1 MSAIVEPR
9 IDYLDATCNGMS
21 MTPEEFDAVD
31 DWDEDYEYELIRGTV
46 IVNPI
51 PSEGETDPNEEL
63 GLLLRSYQALHEQGK
78 TLNKTLFQ
86 RYIFL
91 PDGSRRKAD
100 RVVWAGLGHRP
111 HPKQDVPTIAIEFVS
126 RAARDRQRDYELKR
140 DEYLQLGVKEYWV
153 IDRFRRT
160 MTVFRPDG
168 SERKIAESEQVQT
181 PLLPGFELP
190 LARLFALSD
199 EWKDTES

>member
-1 MSAIVEPR
+1 MSAIVEPQ
-9 IDYLDATCNGMS
+9 IEYLDATCNGMS
-21 MTPEEFDAVD
+21 MTPEEFDAVN

-51 PSEGETDPNEEL
+51 PSEGEVDPNGEL
-63 GLLLRSYQALHEQGK
+63 EMLFRAYQVSHPQGK
-78 TLNKTLFQ
+78 CLDKSLQ
-86 RYIFL
+86 ERYIYL
-91 PDGSRRKAD
+91 LDGSRRKAD
-100 RVVWAGLGHRP
+100 RVVWVGLGRRP
-111 HPKQDVPTIAIEFVS
+111 HPKKDVPTIAIEFVS
-126 RAARDRQRDYELKR
+126 RAARDRRRDYELKR
-140 DEYLQLGVKEYWV
+140 DEYLQLGIKEYWV
-153 IDRFRRT
+153 IDRFRRI

-168 SERKIAESEQVQT
+168 SEQKIAESEQFQT